1 MSVSGGGRPVG
12 LVGRGSERA
21 ALGRLADGLRGGGSR
36 ALVVAGEP
44 GTGKTALLEDLAE
57 RVPDCRVLRASGVQS
72 EMELAFAGLHQLC
85 APLLDLLEA
94 IPPPQAAALR
104 TTFGLSAGPVP
115 DQLLVGLGVLS
126 LLAEAAADRPL
137 LCLVDDE
144 QWLDRASAQA
154 LGFVARR
161 LGAESVGL
169 VFGTRAVSDELQRL
183 PRLTVEGL
191 GTEEACALLD
201 SALTVT
207 VDQRV
212 RDQIVA
218 ETHGNPL
225 ALVEIPRDL
234 AAAHLAGGFGLVAAM
249 AVPKSAEDMFRRRIE
264 ALPVDSRTLLLV
276 AAAEPTGD
284 PVLLWRGA
292 ERLGLSALAAGP
304 AVDAGLIELRARVR
318 FRHPLVRSA
327 VYRTATAARRR
338 LAHGALAAVT
348 DPAADPDRRAWH
360 RAQAAE
366 HADEAVAEDLERS
379 DALPISFLQRAAL
392 LTPDPGRRTRRALAA
407 AQAKLSAGDF
417 DTAQEVLALA
427 EAGPLGESER
437 ARVALV
443 RARLAFATSRGSEVP
458 PLLLRAARRLEP
470 VDAALARMTYLDAI
484 RAAVYVGRFAGPGAD
499 LPSVADAVESAALAP
514 DGSGE
519 ADRLLDALAAGFP
532 RAGLPVPRF
541 ITALRGLGDP
551 GGTLEGEARRL
562 SMTAFAASGVWD
574 YDRWEML
581 IGRYVDLCRR
591 HGALTELR
599 LALTARSIQ
608 LLVAGELVAA
618 DSAVEELRAAVAA
631 TGGTLAPYG
640 AVASAA
646 FRGHEATAS
655 ALIETAVEDAERRG
669 EGLAVTV
676 AEWAGAVLGNGLGH
690 YQRAL
695 AAGRRAVAYPHED
708 LGLRNWA
715 LAETVEAAVRSGDLR
730 AATTACRLLAETTR
744 GSGTDWAL
752 GVQARCGAL
761 LASGGR
767 ADDLYRESIARLG
780 RTRVRAELA
789 RAHLLY
795 GEWLRRERRRADART
810 QLRAAHELFDA
821 MGMAAFAE
829 RAGRELWATG
839 QTPRRPGGD
848 RAGELTAQETQVA
861 KLARDGLTNPEIG
874 TRLFISARTV
884 EYHLSKVFTKLGI
897 TSRTQLD
904 RVLPQPAPGPP
915 SGRPRCPVVP
925 VADRGAGPGTP

>member
-1 MSVSGGGRPVG
+1 M
-12 LVGRGSERA
+12 L
-21 ALGRLADGLRGGGSR
+21 
-36 ALVVAGEP
+36 AGEP
-44 GTGKTALLEDLAE
+44 GTGKTALLEDLAD

-85 APLLDLLEA
+85 APLLDLLPA
-94 IPPPQAAALR
+94 VPAPQAAALR

-115 DQLLVGLGVLS
+115 DKLLVGLGVLS

-169 VFGTRAVSDELQRL
+169 VFGARTVSDELQRL

-191 GTEEACALLD
+191 GTEEARALLD

-234 AAAHLAGGFGLVAAM
+234 AAAHLAGGFGLADAVT
-249 AVPKSAEDMFRRRIE
+249 VPKSAEDMFRRRIE
-264 ALPVDSRTLLLV
+264 ALPVDSRLLLLV

-292 ERLGLSALAAGP
+292 QRLGLSVLDAGP
-304 AVDAGLIELRARVR
+304 AVRAGLMEPRARVR

-327 VYRTATAARRR
+327 VYRTATAAQRR

-360 RAQAAE
+360 RAQAAA

-379 DALPISFLQRAAL
+379 AGRAQARGGLAAAAAFLQRAAL
-392 LTPDPGRRTRRALAA
+392 LTPDPARRTRRALAA
-407 AQAKLSAGDF
+407 ARAKLSAGEF

-427 EAGPLGESER
+427 EAGPLGEGER
-437 ARVALV
+437 ARIALV
-443 RARLAFATSRGSEVP
+443 RAQLAFAASRGSEVP
-458 PLLLRAARRLEP
+458 PLLLRAAGRLEP
-470 VDAALARMTYLDAI
+470 VDAALARLTYLDAI

-514 DGSGE
+514 DASGE
-519 ADRLLDALAAGFP
+519 ADRLLDGLAAGFP

-541 ITALRGLGDP
+541 ITALRGLGNP
-551 GGTLEGEARRL
+551 GETLEGEMRWL
-562 SMTAFAASGVWD
+562 SMTGFAASGVWD
-574 YDRWEML
+574 YDRWETL
-581 IGRYVDLCRR
+581 IGRYVRLCRQ

-608 LLVAGELVAA
+608 LLVAGELAA
-618 DSAVEELRAAVAA
+618 AGSAVAELQAAVGA

-640 AVASAA
+640 AVGLAA
-646 FRGHEATAS
+646 FRGNETAAS
-655 ALIETAVEDAERRG
+655 ALIDTAVKDAERRG
-669 EGLAVTV
+669 EGLAVTA

-690 YQRAL
+690 YRGAL
-695 AAGRRAVAYPHED
+695 AAAQRAGAYPHED

-715 LAETVEAAVRSGDLR
+715 LAEMVEAAVRSGDR
-730 AATTACRLLAETTR
+730 GAATIACRLLAETTR
-744 GSGTDWAL
+744 GSGTEWAS

-780 RTRVRAELA
+780 RTRVRTELA

-810 QLRAAHELFDA
+810 QLRAAHDLFDA

-839 QTPRRPGGD
+839 QTPRRHGGD
-848 RAGELTAQETQVA
+848 STGGLTAQETQIA
-861 KLARDGLTNPEIG
+861 KLAREGLTNPEIG
-874 TRLFISARTV
+874 TRLYISARTV

-904 RVLPQPAPGPP
+904 RVLPRPATGPQSDP
-915 SGRPRCPVVP
+915 PRCPVVP
-925 VADRGAGPGTP
+925 VVARGTGPGTP